1 MAAAA
6 APSED
11 REYPPLDPVRLLHFS
26 ELLRAGYED
35 QDAIEIAYH
44 TEIDLHWAASL
55 VRKGCPSATAARI
68 AL

>member
-1 MAAAA
+1 MAAAP

-11 REYPPLDPVRLLHFS
+11 HEHPDLDPVRLWRFS
-26 ELLRAGYED
+26 ELVRAGYD
-35 QDAIEIAYH
+35 DVDAIEIAYQI
-44 TEIDLHWAASL
+44 EIDLHWAASL

>member
-1 MAAAA
+1 MAA

-11 REYPPLDPVRLLHFS
+11 REDPPLDAVRLWRFS

>member
-6 APSED
+6 VPSED
-11 REYPPLDPVRLLHFS
+11 HEHPALDAVRLWRFS
-26 ELLRAGYED
+26 VLLRAGYDDE
-35 QDAIEIAYH
+35 DAIEIAYH